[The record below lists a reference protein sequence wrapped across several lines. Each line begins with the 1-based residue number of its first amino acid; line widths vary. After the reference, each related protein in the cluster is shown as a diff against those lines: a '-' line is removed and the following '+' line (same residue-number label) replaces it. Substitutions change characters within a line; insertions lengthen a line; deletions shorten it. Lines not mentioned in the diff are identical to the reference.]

1 MKFRSTL
8 ILALLLVVGAF
19 TVYFLDYKPGEER
32 KVEKFLD
39 KKFIT
44 LEIDSIIEIDIVS
57 PEEKISLIKSEDK
70 WLITDPVK
78 VKANQNQINN
88 LIRNVSQIKKG
99 RKVSNSSNLK
109 VFGLDPSKISLY
121 FRFKDG
127 HETGFSIGDESPTG
141 EFLFAKRRNNSDIFT
156 VPKEFFTQTNK
167 KLFNLRAKNILFFR
181 NNEIHKISV
190 KTRSFEYDI
199 NWDAEN
205 RKFIMS
211 TPATLPIETGKMNA
225 FFSRISNGQVAEF
238 IDTEQP
244 SKSITG
250 LGDEETSIKLWASD
264 PPRQEIL
271 KIGSVVTRNGKAYR
285 YVRDA
290 SRPAIMLIDSS
301 LAEYL
306 ERDPFEFIQKEL
318 LIFEK
323 VKVDEIVLKYGDI
336 NIQINKKDNRWNLI
350 SPDNIIADDSRVS
363 ELLDN
368 ILSLKAT
375 TVENYKPKNVN
386 KYGISPKKFFLS
398 ISESGKAMNSI
409 QTGNSV
415 GDELY
420 IQSSK
425 STAIFRVSSAS
436 LDKLKVEKNYF
447 EKKEITELEETQ

>member
-8 ILALLLVVGAF
+8 ILALLLVVGVF
-19 TVYFLDYKPGEER
+19 TVYFLDYKPGAEREVEE
-32 KVEKFLD
+32 FLD

-44 LEIDSIIEIDIVS
+44 LEIDSIIEIDIIS
-57 PEEKISLIKSEDK
+57 PEEKISLIRSENK
-70 WLITDPVK
+70 WFITDPVK
-78 VKANQNQINN
+78 VKAIQNQVNN
-88 LIRNVSQIKKG
+88 LIRNVSQTKKG

-109 VFGLDPSKISLY
+109 VFGLDPSKISLN

-127 HETGFSIGDESPTG
+127 HETGYSIGDESPTG

-156 VPKEFFTQTNK
+156 VPKKFFTQSNK
-167 KLFNLRAKNILFFR
+167 KLFDLRAKYILSLR
-181 NNEIHKISV
+181 SNEIRKISV
-190 KTRSFEYDI
+190 KTKSFEYDI

-205 RKFIMS
+205 RRYIMS

-225 FFSRISNGQVAEF
+225 FFSRISNGQAAEF

-244 SKSITG
+244 SNSITG
-250 LGDEETSIKLWASD
+250 LGDGETSIKLWASD

-271 KIGSVVTRNGKAYR
+271 MIGNVVSRNGKAYR

-306 ERDPFEFIQKEL
+306 ERDPFEIIQKEL
-318 LIFEK
+318 MIFEK

-336 NIQINKKDNRWNLI
+336 NIQINKKDNRWNLT
-350 SPDNIIADDSRVS
+350 SPDNLIADDSKVS

-368 ILSLKAT
+368 ILSLKVVA
-375 TVENYKPKNVN
+375 VENYKPKNVN
-386 KYGISPKKFFLS
+386 KYGISPKNFFLS